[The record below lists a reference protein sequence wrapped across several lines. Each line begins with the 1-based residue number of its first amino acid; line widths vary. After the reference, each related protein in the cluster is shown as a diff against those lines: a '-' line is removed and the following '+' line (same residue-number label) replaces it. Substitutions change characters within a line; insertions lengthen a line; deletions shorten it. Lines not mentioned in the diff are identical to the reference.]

1 LATRRKRGLHGVVAD
16 DITGNQQTAI
26 AIIHPSFNKLV
37 KPVCSGMTSPSSL
50 NQKWSRGAFNSHVD
64 FIAERN
70 EVNRLGQ
77 ERLTTGLRR
86 GMKWNGLGPSSS
98 GFVLTR

>member
-1 LATRRKRGLHGVVAD
+1 
-16 DITGNQQTAI
+16 
-26 AIIHPSFNKLV
+26 
-37 KPVCSGMTSPSSL
+37 L

-98 GFVLTR
+98 EFVLTR